1 MTYVTYSLR
10 SGSDGDIYRSIYWHD
25 LQIMFK
31 VTWIISEKF
40 HSKISEQFIMIM
52 MSYTFPTTLDG
63 NTDCS
68 SFFFNKGISRMLLWI
83 VLYYNLQTTLLY
95 YNVYKRP
102 CCTTM
107 STNDL
112 VVLQC
117 LQMTLLYYNLQT
129 TLLYYNVCNVSNIT
143 HTVFCITHIL

>member
-112 VVLQC
+112 VVLQSTNDLVV
-117 LQMTLLYYNLQT
+117 LQCMQCVQYNSHSLLYNTYT
-129 TLLYYNVCNVSNIT
+129 IEIY
-143 HTVFCITHIL
+143 

>member
-1 MTYVTYSLR
+1 MWHMWHTLSEVEAME
-10 SGSDGDIYRSIYWHD
+10 IYRSIYWHD

-112 VVLQC
+112 VVLQSTNDLVV
-117 LQMTLLYYNLQT
+117 LQCMQCVQYNSHSLLYNTYT
-129 TLLYYNVCNVSNIT
+129 IEIY
-143 HTVFCITHIL
+143 

>member
-1 MTYVTYSLR
+1 MWHMWHTLSEVEAMEIFIEAYIDMTYKSC
-10 SGSDGDIYRSIYWHD
+10 
-25 LQIMFK
+25 FK

-112 VVLQC
+112 VVLQSTNDLVV
-117 LQMTLLYYNLQT
+117 LQCMQCVQYNSHSLLYNTYT
-129 TLLYYNVCNVSNIT
+129 IEIY
-143 HTVFCITHIL
+143 